1 MTRVSEI
8 AEHWFGLCRKPP
20 AVHVLQTGIG
30 IPTEPVWEGQP
41 DGGGGGSG
49 TIRRG
54 IGAALSG
61 MRTLNRN
68 RQLLWFTLLAGLV
81 LAGNTLGQAALYAID
96 WTWTRQP
103 FIVSYVLN
111 FLIEFATLFSLVF
124 LLAGLVLSI
133 QSKKEGSASFF
144 EGLAG
149 AKKHLKSLF
158 LWSFV
163 LALAGILLDIVFFYV
178 PLWFPHE
185 LGFLYGFWHLEPF
198 LTTWFLQFPF
208 NLTLYPMKT
217 IGDPVV
223 GLAWIYPYGFMEA
236 LTFSAINLL
245 LFILTPFVVPSI
257 VLEQKTI
264 REAVVGSFAMMKKI
278 WAEVAS
284 CAVFLGVVAFGVFL
298 TYYLVQAAHGMVTPP
313 VFVFSR
319 PTGTWFALGL
329 LYDLALWS
337 VAFVVATVGGIAAL
351 DLFTDAK
358 TRLMSG
364 IVEGNQNGRIP
375 AGEHVRL

>member
-8 AEHWFGLCRKPP
+8 TEHWFGLCRRPP
-20 AVHVLQTGIG
+20 AVHTLQTGIG
-30 IPTEPVWEGQP
+30 IPTEPACNGQP
-41 DGGGGGSG
+41 DSGGGGSG

-54 IGAALSG
+54 VGAALSG

-96 WTWTRQP
+96 WTWTTQP
-103 FIVSYVLN
+103 FIVWHVLN

-133 QSKKEGSASFF
+133 SSKKEGSASFF
-144 EGLAG
+144 GELAG
-149 AKKHLKSLF
+149 AKKYLKAIF

-163 LALAGILLDIVFFYV
+163 LALAGILLDIIFFYL
-178 PLWFPHE
+178 PIWFPHE
-185 LGFLYGFWHLEPF
+185 LGFLYGFGHLEPF
-198 LTTWFLQFPF
+198 LTNWFLQFPF

-223 GLAWIYPYGFMEA
+223 GLSWIYPYGFMQA
-236 LTFSAINLL
+236 LIFLAINLL

-257 VLEQKTI
+257 VLEKKTL
-264 REAVVGSFAMMKKI
+264 REAVVESFAMMKKT
-278 WAEVAS
+278 WAEVAA

-298 TYYLVQAAHGMVTPP
+298 TYYLVQAAHGVITPR

-319 PTGTWFALGL
+319 PSYTWFALGL
-329 LYDLALWS
+329 LYDLALFG
-337 VAFVVATVGGIAAL
+337 VAFVVATVGGIASL
-351 DLFTDAK
+351 YLYKYAK
-358 TRLMSG
+358 IRES
-364 IVEGNQNGRIP
+364 
-375 AGEHVRL
+375 AG

>member
-8 AEHWFGLCRKPP
+8 TEHWFGLCRKPP
-20 AVHVLQTGIG
+20 AAHALQTGIG
-30 IPTEPVWEGQP
+30 FPPESAHEGLP

-54 IGAALSG
+54 IGAALLG

-81 LAGNTLGQAALYAID
+81 LAGNTLGQAALYSIN
-96 WTWTRQP
+96 WTWTTQP
-103 FIVSYVLN
+103 FIVWHVLN
-111 FLIEFATLFSLVF
+111 FLIEFVTLFSLVF

-133 QSKKEGSASFF
+133 SSKREGSASFF
-144 EGLAG
+144 GELAG
-149 AKKHLKSLF
+149 AKKYLKTIF

-163 LALAGILLDIVFFYV
+163 LALAGILLDIIFFYV
-178 PLWFPHE
+178 PVWFPHE
-185 LGFLYGFWHLEPF
+185 LGFLYGFGKLEPF

-223 GLAWIYPYGFMEA
+223 GLAWIYPYGFMQA
-236 LTFSAINLL
+236 LIFLAINLL
-245 LFILTPFVVPSI
+245 LFILTPFVVPFI
-257 VLEQKTI
+257 VLQQKTL
-264 REAVVGSFAMMKKI
+264 REAVVGSFALMKKT
-278 WAEVAS
+278 WAEVAA

-298 TYYLVQAAHGMVTPP
+298 TYYLVQAAHGMVTPR

-319 PTGTWFALGL
+319 PSDMWFALGV
-329 LYDLALWS
+329 LYDLALFG

-351 DLFTDAK
+351 DLYLSAK
-358 TRLMSG
+358 
-364 IVEGNQNGRIP
+364 GRQVTGSP
-375 AGEHVRL
+375 EPEFHS

>member
-1 MTRVSEI
+1 MTFLSTVSDY
-8 AEHWFGLCRKPP
+8 WLGLCRKPP

-30 IPTEPVWEGQP
+30 IPPESAHEGLP

-54 IGAALSG
+54 IGAALVG

-103 FIVSYVLN
+103 LN
-111 FLIEFATLFSLVF
+111 FFIEFATLFSLVF

-133 QSKKEGSASFF
+133 KSKKEGSASFF

-149 AKKHLKSLF
+149 AKKYKKALF

-257 VLEQKTI
+257 VLEQKTLGK
-264 REAVVGSFAMMKKI
+264 AVVGSFAMMKKI
-278 WAEVAS
+278 WAEVVS

-298 TYYLVQAAHGMVTPP
+298 TYYLVQAAHGMVTPRM
-313 VFVFSR
+313 FVYSR
-319 PTGTWFALGL
+319 PSDMWFAFGV

-351 DLFTDAK
+351 DLYLSAK
-358 TRLMSG
+358 
-364 IVEGNQNGRIP
+364 GRKITVSAGTEPP
-375 AGEHVRL
+375 A

>member
-8 AEHWFGLCRKPP
+8 AQHWLGLCRKPP
-20 AVHVLQTGIG
+20 AVHALQTDVG
-30 IPTEPVWEGQP
+30 IPPEPVWEGQP
-41 DGGGGGSG
+41 NGGGGGSG

-54 IGAALSG
+54 IGAAFVG
-61 MRTLNRN
+61 IRTLNRN

-96 WTWTRQP
+96 WTWATQL
-103 FIVSYVLN
+103 LN
-111 FLIEFATLFSLVF
+111 FFIEFATLSSLVF

-133 QSKKEGSASFF
+133 PSKNEGSASFF

-149 AKKHLKSLF
+149 AKKYLKTIF

-163 LALAGILLDIVFFYV
+163 LALAGILLDIIFFYV

-185 LGFLYGFWHLEPF
+185 FGSLYGFWHVEPF

-245 LFILTPFVVPSI
+245 LLILTLFVVPCI
-257 VLEQKTI
+257 VLEQKTL
-264 REAVVGSFAMMKKI
+264 RDAVAGSFAMMKKT
-278 WAEVAS
+278 WAEVAA

-298 TYYLVQAAHGMVTPP
+298 TYYLVQAAHGMVTPS
-313 VFVFSR
+313 VIVFSR
-319 PTGTWFALGL
+319 PTGTWFALGV

-351 DLFTDAK
+351 DLYHSAK
-358 TRLMSG
+358 SRQMPGSAET
-364 IVEGNQNGRIP
+364 
-375 AGEHVRL
+375 

>member
-1 MTRVSEI
+1 MTFLSTVSDY
-8 AEHWFGLCRKPP
+8 WLGLCRKPP

-30 IPTEPVWEGQP
+30 IPPESAHEGLP

-54 IGAALSG
+54 IGAALVG

-96 WTWTRQP
+96 WTWTWQP
-103 FIVSYVLN
+103 LN

-133 QSKKEGSASFF
+133 SSKKEGSASFF

-149 AKKHLKSLF
+149 AKKYLKALF
-158 LWSFV
+158 LWSVV
-163 LALAGILLDIVFFYV
+163 LALAGTLLDILFFYV

-236 LTFSAINLL
+236 LTFLAINLL
-245 LFILTPFVVPSI
+245 LLFLTLFVVPLI
-257 VLEQKTI
+257 VLEQKTL
-264 REAVVGSFAMMKKI
+264 RKAVVGSFAMMKKT
-278 WAEVAS
+278 WAEVAA

-298 TYYLVQAAHGMVTPP
+298 TYYLVQAAHGMVTPR

-319 PTGTWFALGL
+319 PSDTWFVLGV
-329 LYDLALWS
+329 LYDLALFG

-351 DLFTDAK
+351 NLYTYAK
-358 TRLMSG
+358 TGQMSG
-364 IVEGNQNGRIP
+364 SAET
-375 AGEHVRL
+375 

>member
-20 AVHVLQTGIG
+20 AVHALQTGIG

-298 TYYLVQAAHGMVTPP
+298 TYYLVQAAHGMVTPRM
-313 VFVFSR
+313 FVYSR
-319 PTGTWFALGL
+319 PSDMWFAFGV

-364 IVEGNQNGRIP
+364 IVEGNQNGRSP